1 MEGRYSGCI
10 REAARSMKC
19 ENTFGLDRGTAEQGR
34 RKMRMQEIVQV
45 VMATFGA
52 VTFSMIFN
60 VRGSRIV
67 VGGLGAGFA
76 WAVYLFA
83 LDQYGD
89 KVMGLLAAT
98 LAAGILSEIMA
109 RILKTP
115 VTILLVPMLIPLVPG
130 ADLYYT
136 TSFLL
141 RGQMQECTER
151 LNLFLREA
159 GSIAFGIILVT
170 CVVQVI
176 QKICMVIAAERKK
189 RAA

>member
-1 MEGRYSGCI
+1 MG
-10 REAARSMKC
+10 MKC
-19 ENTFGLDRGTAEQGR
+19 ESAFGLDRETVKLGR
-34 RKMRMQEIVQV
+34 RKMRMQEIIQV
-45 VMATFGA
+45 IMAVFGA

-60 VRGSRIV
+60 VRGSTIV

-83 LDQYGD
+83 LDWYGD
-89 KVMGLLAAT
+89 KAMGLLAAT
-98 LAAGILSEIMA
+98 LAVGILSEIMA

-115 VTILLVPMLIPLVPG
+115 VTILLVPMLMPMVPG

-170 CVVQVI
+170 CVVQVV
-176 QKICMVIAAERKK
+176 QKICLVIAAERKK
-189 RAA
+189 RVA

>member
-19 ENTFGLDRGTAEQGR
+19 ENTFGLDRGT
-34 RKMRMQEIVQV
+34 
-45 VMATFGA
+45 A

-89 KVMGLLAAT
+89 KAMGLLAAT

-115 VTILLVPMLIPLVPG
+115 VTILLVPMLMPLVPG

-141 RGQMQECTER
+141 RGQMQ
-151 LNLFLREA
+151 
-159 GSIAFGIILVT
+159 
-170 CVVQVI
+170 
-176 QKICMVIAAERKK
+176 
-189 RAA
+189 